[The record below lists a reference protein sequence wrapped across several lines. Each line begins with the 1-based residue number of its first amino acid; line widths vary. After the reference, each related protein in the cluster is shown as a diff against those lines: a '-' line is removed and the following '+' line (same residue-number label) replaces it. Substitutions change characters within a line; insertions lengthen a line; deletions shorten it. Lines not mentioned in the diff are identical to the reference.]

1 MPIVPSSASKYNHQD
16 EYIKYRCLPL
26 EGCHLNQRIG
36 ASLHSELRCGECCV
50 RTASEKM
57 RDELRCLP
65 ESKTMH
71 YQIAMT
77 LPDVEVESLRRTLD
91 ARLPRYAVILHND
104 DYHSM
109 DYVVEALV
117 KSVPDLIVEE
127 AVGIMFEAHN
137 TGSAV
142 VVVCVLEQAE
152 LYKERIQG
160 YGLGVSIRR
169 D

>member
-1 MPIVPSSASKYNHQD
+1 MSNADACHSSQGIGAALYS
-16 EYIKYRCLPL
+16 ESRCLR
-26 EGCHLNQRIG
+26 E
-36 ASLHSELRCGECCV
+36 S
-50 RTASEKM
+50 RTMPNLMAT
-57 RDELRCLP
+57 
-65 ESKTMH
+65 TM
-71 YQIAMT
+71 
-77 LPDVEVESLRRTLD
+77 PDVDVESLRRTLD

-117 KSVPDLIVEE
+117 KSVPDLTVES
-127 AVGIMFEAHN
+127 AISIMFEAHN

-142 VVVCVLEQAE
+142 VIVCVLEQAE

-169 D
+169 E

>member
-1 MPIVPSSASKYNHQD
+1 MSNTDACPPSQ
-16 EYIKYRCLPL
+16 
-26 EGCHLNQRIG
+26 GTG
-36 ASLHSELRCGECCV
+36 ASLRSELRCGECRV
-50 RTASEKM
+50 RNASDNM
-57 RDELRCLP
+57 RAELRCLR
-65 ESKTMH
+65 ESKAMPNP
-71 YQIAMT
+71 IAMT
-77 LPDVEVESLRRTLD
+77 LPDVDVESLRRTLD